1 MIAIGPE
8 RFRLPFG
15 AVGFEMVD
23 ADASSFAEVLEPLA
37 KDGSVGLI
45 VCGESFAAEQPSDEF
60 RELCLTSKAA
70 VLVVPDGPESQGIGM
85 ELVRT
90 AVERAAGVDLLSATE
105 VEDSDRSPVTSH
117 Q

>member
-15 AVGFEMVD
+15 AVGFEMVE
-23 ADASSFAEVLEPLA
+23 ADASSFAEVFGRLA

-45 VCGESFAAEQPSDEF
+45 VCGESFAAEQSGDEF

-70 VLVVPDGPESQGIGM
+70 VLVVPDGPESQGIGT

-90 AVERAAGVDLLSATE
+90 AIERAAGVDLLSATE
-105 VEDSDRSPVTSH
+105 IEDSDH
-117 Q
+117 